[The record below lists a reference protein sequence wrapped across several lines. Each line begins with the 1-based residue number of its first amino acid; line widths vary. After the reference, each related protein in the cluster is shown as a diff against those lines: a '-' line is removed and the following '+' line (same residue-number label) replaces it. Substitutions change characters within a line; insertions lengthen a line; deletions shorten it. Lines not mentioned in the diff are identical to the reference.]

1 MLCAVLVNCHTGV
14 TQLEGLLGVFPAPLK
29 DFAGDACLTD
39 SSMLGFGIQP
49 AFHAFMSMA
58 KYEKA
63 LCRMNIDHKPNS
75 KLVYKPFCQAAAVCS
90 CRVLCSFSLILLK
103 RESSAG

>member
-1 MLCAVLVNCHTGV
+1 MTAA
-14 TQLEGLLGVFPAPLK
+14 LLR
-29 DFAGDACLTD
+29 
-39 SSMLGFGIQP
+39 FGIQP

-75 KLVYKPFCQAAAVCS
+75 KLVYKPFCQAAAFCS
-90 CRVLCSFSLILLK
+90 CRVLCSFFFNFAEKKKLSRLK
-103 RESSAG
+103 NTARFYPTWVSVLD